1 MPLCIDEPC
10 KQVKSLMSKVLGFL
24 EIETSEISSSES
36 GKMHLYYS
44 KLNPIGRFPIKIK
57 SENRYRKTCL

>member
-10 KQVKSLMSKVLGFL
+10 KQVNSLMSKVLGFL

-36 GKMHLYYS
+36 GKMHFYYS
-44 KLNPIGRFPIKIK
+44 KLSPTGRFPNKIK
-57 SENRYRKTCL
+57 LEIRYRKTYI